1 MSEQIQNLVHK
12 AKNAQAQIEFWAQ
25 EQVDEMVAAVGWQ
38 AYSHAEECAAL
49 AFEETGMGVY
59 KDKLVKH
66 QKKTLGALRD
76 LQGLNTVGLIE
87 EDPVLGL
94 L

>member
-1 MSEQIQNLVHK
+1 MSELIKSLLQK
-12 AKNAQAQIEFWAQ
+12 AKKAQAQIEFWSQ

-49 AFEETGMGVY
+49 AFKETGMGIY

-66 QKKTLGALRD
+66 QVRCLSF
-76 LQGLNTVGLIE
+76 
-87 EDPVLGL
+87 
-94 L
+94 